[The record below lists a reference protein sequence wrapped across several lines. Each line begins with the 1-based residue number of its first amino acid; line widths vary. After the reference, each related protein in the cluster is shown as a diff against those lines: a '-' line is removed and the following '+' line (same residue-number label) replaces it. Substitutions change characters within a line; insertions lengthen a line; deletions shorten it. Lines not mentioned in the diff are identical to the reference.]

1 MASTTMAGST
11 THSEATTAAAAVS
24 SYFYN
29 SSSREH
35 LIDSSCEFKLIQ
47 TNNTMRR
54 SIHFVASSVGEKQA
68 WCSDISQVRNYEPIK
83 LIII

>member
-1 MASTTMAGST
+1 MASTTMAAPSSQ
-11 THSEATTAAAAVS
+11 SEATTAAAAAAS

-35 LIDSSCEFKLIQ
+35 LIDNSCEFKLIQ
-47 TNNTMRR
+47 TNNTMHR

-68 WCSDISQVRNYEPIK
+68 WCSDISQVYISTVYFF
-83 LIII
+83 L